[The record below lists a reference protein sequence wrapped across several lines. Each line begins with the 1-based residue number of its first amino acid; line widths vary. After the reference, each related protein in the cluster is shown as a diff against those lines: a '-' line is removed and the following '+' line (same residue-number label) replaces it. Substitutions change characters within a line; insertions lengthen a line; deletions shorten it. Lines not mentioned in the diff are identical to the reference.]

1 MLYNSIHLIKN
12 LKIMNGDFM
21 TERQE
26 IIPTQDKIKV
36 KPEPIHYV
44 SNKDFFA
51 AILERK
57 ALLKEAEENGTEPPQ
72 ITNYLGECVIKIA
85 TKLATKG
92 NFSGYPYKSEMI
104 GDAIENCMVYFDKFN
119 PEKST
124 NPFSYYTQIIYFA
137 FLRRI
142 KKEKDQF
149 YIKHKIIQSVG
160 ETVLALQQHD
170 SSAENIEFVNGFREF
185 LKDFSNVVIPEPEK
199 KVRKVREPTI
209 PVIPPATLD
218 FFLLDSY
225 IDAA

>member
-1 MLYNSIHLIKN
+1 MT
-12 LKIMNGDFM
+12 GDFM
-21 TERQE
+21 TEEQK
-26 IIPTQDKIKV
+26 IPTQDKIKV
-36 KPEPIHYV
+36 KPEPVHYV
-44 SNKDFFA
+44 DNKAFYA

-57 ALLKEAEENGTEPPQ
+57 ALLKEAEENGTEPPK
-72 ITNYLGECVIKIA
+72 ITNYLGDCIIRISV
-85 TKLATKG
+85 KLATKG
-92 NFSGYPYKSEMI
+92 NFSGYAYKSEMI

-149 YIKHKIIQSVG
+149 HIKHKIIQSVG

-170 SSAENIEFVNGFREF
+170 DAEYVNGFREF

-199 KVRKVREPTI
+199 KVRKVREPVI

>member
-1 MLYNSIHLIKN
+1 
-12 LKIMNGDFM
+12 M
-21 TERQE
+21 TEVE
-26 IIPTQDKIKV
+26 VTLEKIKV

-44 SNKDFFA
+44 SNKDFLA

-57 ALLKEAEENGTEPPQ
+57 ALLKEAEENGTTPPQ

-119 PEKST
+119 PEKSS

-142 KKEKDQF
+142 AKEKNQF
-149 YIKHKIIQSVG
+149 HIKHKIIQSVG

-170 SSAENIEFVNGFREF
+170 DAEFVNGFREF
-185 LKDFSNVVIPEPEK
+185 LKDFSNVEIPVQEK
-199 KVRKVREPTI
+199 KVRKVRVTTNIVEPL
-209 PVIPPATLD
+209 ATLD
-218 FFLLDSY
+218 FL